1 MAAEAACP
9 GCGQLSGRRHGG
21 YPRRLRDVPAGG
33 RPVVIWLAARRF
45 RCLNPACPKVT
56 FTEQAEGLA
65 SRFARRTPL
74 LAGALAAV
82 AAVLAGRAG
91 ARLAAA
97 LAMPAGRDS
106 MIRLVMALPEEE
118 LAAAPQVLGV
128 DDFALRKGHVY
139 GTVLAGM
146 EAGGVIGLLPDREAA
161 TLEKWLA
168 GHPGAAV
175 ICRDWACAYADG
187 ARAGAPD
194 AVQVADRWHLLH
206 NLCEKT
212 YQAAAAHR
220 ASCLGADERR
230 DGQPELPRDGQ
241 QDHGQQ
247 EQQDQPGR
255 PEERQD
261 PQERAGEEEEP
272 PARKPGLP
280 ERTRARHAEI
290 HQLLDAGHP
299 KTAVAR
305 ILGLSA
311 PTVAKYAR
319 AATPGEI
326 TAAAREQAL
335 DPYKPYLIARW
346 NAGTHDARVL
356 HAEITARGYAGC
368 DQQVR
373 RFVRPFRDLP
383 GPAPEPPPAVPSA
396 RKITTWLMTSP
407 GSSRRGRRHRPRRGH
422 RRLPPPAAA
431 PGRHPQLLRHDHRA
445 HRPQRPRRL
454 ARRRRSQQPGP
465 APLLRPRHP
474 QGPRR
479 RPGRAVPALQQRQG
493 RRHRLQDQ
501 DDQAP
506 HLRTRQLRTPPQTR
520 PPRLTSQSNHH
531 EICGRTSYRDHEAAG
546 AAAQSP
552 RGRPQAPATTIP
564 RHARAAATA
573 RAQIAGGTFSPAWRR
588 PVAQPAR
595 LTRRHSGRGEPGLPA
610 AAGRAANATGPAVM
624 PGALPVPFTGT
635 APSP

>member
-1 MAAEAACP
+1 MSLSQCCRVLSCAEVLGVLLPHLSGVVTERAWEVAGRVFVLVRPMAAEAACP

-139 GTVLAGM
+139 GTVLIDM
-146 EAGGVIGLLPDREAA
+146 EAGGVVGLLPDREAA

-175 ICRDWACAYADG
+175 ICRDRAGAYADG

-346 NAGTHDARVL
+346 NAGTRDARAL
-356 HAEITARGYAGC
+356 HAEITAQGYTGS

-407 GSSRRGRRHRPRRGH
+407 GA
-422 RRLPPPAAA
+422 LAADDA
-431 PGRHPQLLRHDHRA
+431 TA
-445 HRPQRPRRL
+445 L
-454 ARRRRSQQPGP
+454 A
-465 APLLRPRHP
+465 
-474 QGPRR
+474 
-479 RPGRAVPALQQRQG
+479 AVTA
-493 RRHRLQDQ
+493 
-501 DDQAP
+501 ACP
-506 HLRTRQLRTPPQTR
+506 HLRQLQAAIRSFCDMITGLTGRKDLDAWLAAAEASSLDQLRSFARGIRKDHAAVLAGLSLPYSSGKVEGTVCKIKMIKR
-520 PPRLTSQSNHH
+520 
-531 EICGRTSYRDHEAAG
+531 RTY
-546 AAAQSP
+546 
-552 RGRPQAPATTIP
+552 
-564 RHARAAATA
+564 
-573 RAQIAGGTFSPAWRR
+573 
-588 PVAQPAR
+588 
-595 LTRRHSGRGEPGLPA
+595 
-610 AAGRAANATGPAVM
+610 GRASFGLLRKLVLLA
-624 PGALPVPFTGT
+624 
-635 APSP
+635 

>member
-1 MAAEAACP
+1 M
-9 GCGQLSGRRHGG
+9 
-21 YPRRLRDVPAGG
+21 
-33 RPVVIWLAARRF
+33 
-45 RCLNPACPKVT
+45 
-56 FTEQAEGLA
+56 
-65 SRFARRTPL
+65 
-74 LAGALAAV
+74 
-82 AAVLAGRAG
+82 
-91 ARLAAA
+91 
-97 LAMPAGRDS
+97 
-106 MIRLVMALPEEE
+106 
-118 LAAAPQVLGV
+118 
-128 DDFALRKGHVY
+128 Y
-139 GTVLAGM
+139 GTVLIDM
-146 EAGGVIGLLPDREAA
+146 EAGGVVGLLPDREAA

-175 ICRDWACAYADG
+175 ICRDRAGAYADG

-346 NAGTHDARVL
+346 NAGTHDARAL
-356 HAEITARGYAGC
+356 HAEITAQGYTGS

-407 GSSRRGRRHRPRRGH
+407 GALAADDATALAAVTAACPHLRQLQAAIRSFCDMITGLTGRKD
-422 RRLPPPAAA
+422 LDAWLAAA
-431 PGRHPQLLRHDHRA
+431 E
-445 HRPQRPRRL
+445 
-454 ARRRRSQQPGP
+454 SQQPGP

-479 RPGRAVPALQQRQG
+479 RPRRAVPALQQRQG

-501 DDQAP
+501 DDQTP
-506 HLRTRQLRTPPQTR
+506 HLRTRQLRAPPQTR

-531 EICGRTSYRDHEAAG
+531 EICGRTGNFCFRGTFAPYECARSSVIMKSRAARAVAG
-546 AAAQSP
+546 A
-552 RGRPQAPATTIP
+552 RCR
-564 RHARAAATA
+564 AR
-573 RAQIAGGTFSPAWRR
+573 RQG
-588 PVAQPAR
+588 
-595 LTRRHSGRGEPGLPA
+595 
-610 AAGRAANATGPAVM
+610 
-624 PGALPVPFTGT
+624 
-635 APSP
+635 